1 MQTIELND
9 AYYAALIQI
18 CNRNYRTADLQI
30 KQWIDREASSLG
42 ILIQKI
48 PTMAD
53 IRTPRTEA
61 PPPDTKKVKVVRKW
75 TPEQREAARQRM
87 KAQWEAGVIKNRH
100 LEKALEGA
108 YDD

>member
-1 MQTIELND
+1 MQTIELSKE
-9 AYYAALIQI
+9 YYVALMQI

-48 PTMAD
+48 PPKID
-53 IRTPRTEA
+53 LEA
-61 PPPDTKKVKVVRKW
+61 PPTNVLSPAKKIKVARKW

-87 KAQWEAGVIKNRH
+87 KSQWESGVLKNRH
-100 LEKALEGA
+100 LEKLLDEA

>member
-9 AYYAALIQI
+9 TYYAALIQI

-30 KQWIDREASSLG
+30 KQWIDREARNLG
-42 ILIQKI
+42 INIPKI
-48 PTMAD
+48 PPRAD
-53 IRTPRTEA
+53 IQTPRTET
-61 PPPDTKKVKVVRKW
+61 PPQATKKIKVARKW

-87 KAQWEAGVIKNRH
+87 KTQWETGSIKNRH